1 MARRIRAVER
11 ALLDGA
17 SDPRPAPHCQPV
29 PAVHAGDNTVIP
41 SPGRHHH
48 LPYLCPIL
56 RCRALQVRGLHVAS
70 PWLCRRNWPSR
81 ARLSPLSNNLRPSTA
96 TSPLSTTSPT
106 SAPLPAL
113 PSPSQIASNPEL
125 RALLR
130 SRARLSR
137 DPRTVRSACPCC
149 RLDPRAHIP

>member
-1 MARRIRAVER
+1 MQSSASTQALCCFSLAVPSQLALKGALVAARKER
-11 ALLDGA
+11 
-17 SDPRPAPHCQPV
+17 H
-29 PAVHAGDNTVIP
+29 
-41 SPGRHHH
+41 
-48 LPYLCPIL
+48 
-56 RCRALQVRGLHVAS
+56 
-70 PWLCRRNWPSR
+70 
-81 ARLSPLSNNLRPSTA
+81 NLRPSTA

-125 RALLR
+125 CALLR

-149 RLDPRAHIP
+149 RLDPRAPIP